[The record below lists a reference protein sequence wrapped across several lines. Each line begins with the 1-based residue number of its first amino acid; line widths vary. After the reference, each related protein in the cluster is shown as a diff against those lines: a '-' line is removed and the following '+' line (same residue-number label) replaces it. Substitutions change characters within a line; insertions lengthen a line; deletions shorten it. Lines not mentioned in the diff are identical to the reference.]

1 MVKEIFDRPTDDR
14 DQRIR
19 ALEQTLESLRSD
31 SEVAHVLLGLSA
43 ALAEVRT
50 VEETLEKTVKMVPE
64 LCGADRCFAVT
75 WDDLNHRFDIKA
87 ESGFDEELSRKLHE
101 LATLEDGFP
110 LLGRAL
116 ADRTP
121 LLVGDVVEEGGVD
134 PERAKSRRLG
144 ALIGLP
150 LLRWGE
156 NFGGLGVEFEH
167 PKQFGPKDAALA
179 RGIARQVGVALA
191 NARRFNLLQ
200 SLRAFGLSVGA
211 QLSLATVVLQTA
223 RGAGNLLGGD
233 AAQVYFLD
241 AEKNDLVAASGYG
254 LLPATAERVN
264 RLDLASEPWAA
275 LARGEPVWAPDL
287 GDLFDEPEGPA
298 SAVLAGIP
306 GAEASLTGA
315 VAVFFKRSV
324 SVGSDET
331 EALNVLAAQAGTAL
345 ENAQRFERQRR
356 VARSLQQGLMSMEV
370 PEIEEW
376 DFGAIYEAA
385 SSDAEVG
392 GDFYDVFEVSERRVA
407 LVVGDVSGKGAEA
420 AAQTAMAK
428 YMLRAF
434 AIRNPA
440 PASVLFHLNNALV
453 RGLPEESFTTAL
465 YALLDPHDEC
475 IQLAL
480 AGHPPA
486 MIYRAATK
494 EVERIQPEGP
504 IVGAFPDQQY
514 DAVTLALHEGDIFL
528 AYTDGLP
535 ETRKGEELFGRRRIV
550 QSLTRHAGSS
560 SAKELARRVY
570 EDAASFGTVSDDTVV
585 FAVIYRAG

>member
-1 MVKEIFDRPTDDR
+1 MVKDVFDPRTDDR

-64 LCGADRCFAVT
+64 LCGADRCFALT
-75 WDDLNHRFDIKA
+75 WDELNNRFDIKA
-87 ESGFDEELSRKLHE
+87 EAGFDEGLSGQLHE
-101 LATLEDGFP
+101 LATREDGFP
-110 LLGRAL
+110 LIGRAL
-116 ADRTP
+116 RERTP
-121 LLVGDVVEEGGVD
+121 LLIGDVVEEGGIAPD
-134 PERAKSRRLG
+134 RAENRRLG

-150 LLRWGE
+150 LVRWGE

-223 RGAGNLLGGD
+223 RGAGTLLGGD
-233 AAQVYFLD
+233 AAQLYFLD

-254 LLPATAERVN
+254 LLQSTAEKVN
-264 RLDLASEPWAA
+264 RLDLSSEPWAA
-275 LARGEPVWAPDL
+275 LTRGETVWAPDL
-287 GDLFDEPEGPA
+287 GGLFDDESGPA

-306 GAEASLTGA
+306 GPEASLSGA

-356 VARSLQQGLMSMEV
+356 VARSLQQGLMSMDV
-370 PEIEEW
+370 PEIKEW
-376 DFGAIYEAA
+376 DFGAVYEAA

-440 PASVLFHLNNALV
+440 PASVLYHLNNALL

-465 YALLDPHDEC
+465 YALLDPHDRC

-486 MIYRAATK
+486 TIYRAKTK
-494 EVERIQPEGP
+494 EAERIQPEGS
-504 IVGAFPDQQY
+504 IVGAFADEQY
-514 DAVTLALHEGDIFL
+514 DAVTLQLQEGDVFL

-535 ETRKGEELFGRRRIV
+535 ETRKGEELYGRRRIV
-550 QSLTRHAGSS
+550 ESLTRHADGVG
-560 SAKELARRVY
+560 AKELARRIY
-570 EDAASFGTVSDDTVV
+570 DDAAAFGTVSDDTVV
-585 FAVIYRAG
+585 FAVIFKAA

>member
-1 MVKEIFDRPTDDR
+1 MVKEIFDPQTDDR
-14 DQRIR
+14 DQRIH
-19 ALEQTLESLRSD
+19 ALEQTLDSLRAD

-50 VEETLEKTVKMVPE
+50 VEETLEKTVKIVPE

-75 WDDLNHRFDIKA
+75 WDDVNNRFDIKA
-87 ESGFDEELSRKLHE
+87 ESGFEEELADKLQE
-101 LATLEDGFP
+101 LATQEDGFP
-110 LLGRAL
+110 LISRAL
-116 ADRTP
+116 AERTP
-121 LLVGDVVEEGGVD
+121 LLVGDVVDDGGID
-134 PERAKSRRLG
+134 PDRAEARRLG
-144 ALIGLP
+144 AFIALP
-150 LLRWGE
+150 LVRWGE

-167 PKQFGPKDAALA
+167 AKQFGAKDAALA
-179 RGIARQVGVALA
+179 RGVARQVGVALA

-223 RGAGNLLGGD
+223 RGAGSLLGGD
-233 AAQVYFLD
+233 AAQVYFLE
-241 AEKNDLVAASGYG
+241 AEKNNLVAASGYG
-254 LLPATAERVN
+254 LLQATAEKVN

-275 LARGEPVWAPDL
+275 LTRGETVWVPEFD
-287 GDLFDEPEGPA
+287 DLFDADEGPA

-306 GAEASLTGA
+306 GPEASLAGA

-331 EALNVLAAQAGTAL
+331 EALNVLAAQAGTAI

-370 PEIEEW
+370 PEIREW
-376 DFGAIYEAA
+376 DFGAIYEPA
-385 SSDAEVG
+385 SSDSEVG

-465 YALLDPHDEC
+465 YALLDPNDEC

-480 AGHPPA
+480 GGHPPA
-486 MIYRAATK
+486 MIYRAGSG
-494 EVERIQPEGP
+494 EVDRIEPEGA
-504 IVGAFPDQQY
+504 IVGAFADQQY
-514 DAVTLALHEGDIFL
+514 DAVTLEIHEGDVFL

-535 ETRKGEELFGRRRIV
+535 ETRKGEELYGRRRIV
-550 QSLTRHAGSS
+550 ESLTRHTGSP

-570 EDAASFGTVSDDTVV
+570 EDAAAFGTVSDDTVV
-585 FAVIYRAG
+585 FAVIYRAV

>member
-1 MVKEIFDRPTDDR
+1 MVKEIFDPQTDDR

-50 VEETLEKTVKMVPE
+50 VEETLEKAVKMVPE

-75 WDDLNHRFDIKA
+75 WDDLNSRFEIQA
-87 ESGFDEELSRKLHE
+87 ESGFDEEHSQHLRS
-101 LATLEDGFP
+101 LAEQEDGFP
-110 LLGRAL
+110 LIAQSLSE
-116 ADRTP
+116 RTP
-121 LLVGDVVEEGGVD
+121 LLVGDVVSDGGL
-134 PERAKSRRLG
+134 ERARAEARRLG
-144 ALIGLP
+144 AIIVLP
-150 LLRWGE
+150 LVRWGE

-167 PKQFGPKDAALA
+167 PKQFGAKDAALA

-211 QLSLATVVLQTA
+211 QLSLATVILQTA

-233 AAQVYFLD
+233 AAQLYFLD
-241 AEKNDLVAASGYG
+241 AQHGDLVAATGYG
-254 LLPATAERVN
+254 LRPTTSEKLG
-264 RLDLASEPWAA
+264 RLDLAVEPWAA
-275 LARGEPVWAPDL
+275 LARGETVTAADL
-287 GDLFDEPEGPA
+287 ADLVEGEGP
-298 SAVLAGIP
+298 SCAVVAGIP
-306 GAEASLTGA
+306 GSEASLIGA

-331 EALNVLAAQAGTAL
+331 EALNVLAAQAGTAI

-370 PEIEEW
+370 PDIKSFE
-376 DFGAIYEAA
+376 FGAIYEAA
-385 SSDAEVG
+385 SSEAEVG
-392 GDFYDVFEVSERRVA
+392 GDFYDIFEVPDGRIA
-407 LVVGDVSGKGAEA
+407 FVVGDVSGKGAEA

-440 PASVLFHLNNALV
+440 PASVLYHLNNALV
-453 RGLPEESFTTAL
+453 QGLPEDRFTTAL
-465 YALLDPHDEC
+465 YALLDPETRT

-480 AGHPPA
+480 GGHPPA
-486 MIYRAATK
+486 MIFRADTK
-494 EVERIQPEGP
+494 DVERIQPEGA
-504 IVGAFPDQQY
+504 IVGAFADQQY
-514 DAVTLALHEGDIFL
+514 DAVTIELRPDDVFL

-535 ETRKGEELFGRRRIV
+535 ETRKGEELYGRRRIV
-550 QSLTRHAGSS
+550 RSLQRHAPD
-560 SAKELARRVY
+560 AEAHEIARRIY
-570 EDAASFGTVSDDTVV
+570 EDANAYGTVTDDTVV
-585 FAVIYRAG
+585 FALVCEEK